1 MSNPIMKRE
10 ELRAEQER
18 VLNYGEVMTV
28 NGAIR
33 TTLILGLLMVIAASF
48 TWTQTQLGYMDIANS
63 LTWGGVLIGFIV
75 SLIVIFGRV
84 VALIPV
90 YAVCEG
96 LFLGGISA
104 LMESS
109 YHGIVAQAVAGT
121 FAAFFSMLI
130 LYRLG
135 LISYTDKLRSV
146 LFIATASIAMIYLVD
161 FIGHFFNY
169 AVPIINTATNGGIIF
184 SVVVVIIA
192 ALNLIIDFNFI
203 EEGAM
208 KMYPKKYEWF
218 GAFGL
223 LITIV
228 WLYIEILRL
237 LAKVSSR
244 D

>member
-1 MSNPIMKRE
+1 
-10 ELRAEQER
+10 
-18 VLNYGEVMTV
+18 
-28 NGAIR
+28 
-33 TTLILGLLMVIAASF
+33 
-48 TWTQTQLGYMDIANS
+48 
-63 LTWGGVLIGFIV
+63 
-75 SLIVIFGRV
+75 
-84 VALIPV
+84 
-90 YAVCEG
+90 
-96 LFLGGISA
+96 
-104 LMESS
+104 
-109 YHGIVAQAVAGT
+109 
-121 FAAFFSMLI
+121 MLI